1 MVLVCRLGVNSGQI
15 TVIFITDIKGSKMK
29 IDNYVKCD
37 TVPDSRGV
45 RLDRGNYITDT
56 SQI

>member
-1 MVLVCRLGVNSGQI
+1 MEI
-15 TVIFITDIKGSKMK
+15 E
-29 IDNYVKCD
+29 NYVKCD

-56 SQI
+56 SLI